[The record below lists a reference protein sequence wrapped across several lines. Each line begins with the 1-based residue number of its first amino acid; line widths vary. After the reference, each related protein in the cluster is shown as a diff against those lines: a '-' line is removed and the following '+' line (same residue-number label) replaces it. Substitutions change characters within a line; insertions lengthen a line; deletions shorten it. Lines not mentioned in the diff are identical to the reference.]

1 VQTPFLS
8 RPQQIRCL
16 YRNFVLQAC
25 TKHGVAPGVFC
36 LGEARAVQLA
46 GQGYQY
52 VAYDTDLGV
61 IMNYSA
67 STMAKLKA

>member
-1 VQTPFLS
+1 M
-8 RPQQIRCL
+8 
-16 YRNFVLQAC
+16 QAC
-25 TKHGVAPGVFC
+25 KKHGVAPGVFC
-36 LGEARAVQLA
+36 LGEARAAQLA

-67 STMAKLKA
+67 SAMAKLKA